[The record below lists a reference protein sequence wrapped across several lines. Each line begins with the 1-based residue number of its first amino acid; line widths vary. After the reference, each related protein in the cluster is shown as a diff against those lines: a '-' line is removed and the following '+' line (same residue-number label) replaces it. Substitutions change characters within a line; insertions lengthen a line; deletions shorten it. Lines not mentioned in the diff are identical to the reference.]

1 MVAYGKCKCG
11 PTPTGGW
18 MHPELWRITKVVKIH
33 FKIMWTC
40 VIVSTNL
47 TLRSMFQRGRAAK
60 EKDKQNCQPSNKT

>member
-1 MVAYGKCKCG
+1 
-11 PTPTGGW
+11 